1 MKWTDEE
8 VEILKRLWMCP
19 KVSNEDILK
28 VFPYRDWNSIEGKRK
43 SLGLPCRS
51 EVLERNINRDF
62 LKRLLDVVEG

>member
-1 MKWTDEE
+1 VKWTDEE
-8 VEILKRLWMCP
+8 VEILKRLWVNP

-28 VFPYRDWNSIEGKRK
+28 VFPYRDWGSIEGKRK
-43 SLGLPCRS
+43 ALGLPCRS